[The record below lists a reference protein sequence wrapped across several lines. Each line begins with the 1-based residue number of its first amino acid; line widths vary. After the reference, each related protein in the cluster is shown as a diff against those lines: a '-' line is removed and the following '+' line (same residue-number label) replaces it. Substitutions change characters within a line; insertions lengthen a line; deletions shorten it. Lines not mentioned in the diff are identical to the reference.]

1 LHTRRIA
8 ALVFA
13 LLALGLVAAG
23 CGGGGD
29 STGSSSTADIT
40 SSEGAEGGSE
50 NGGGEETAEAEAGE
64 EEEES
69 GEAEGG
75 ADESSSGPAPS
86 KAAFIKEADAVC
98 TKAEVKLSEEVI
110 DFAKENGI
118 DIEKEEEPSD
128 DQKTEIYETIVLPN
142 IANQAKELE
151 ALTPPKGDEAKIEE
165 LTSTLSDEAENAD
178 PSNLDEST
186 FEDAS
191 KMAQEYGLT
200 SCGA

>member
-1 LHTRRIA
+1 MRRIA
-8 ALVFA
+8 ALIFA
-13 LLALGLVAAG
+13 LLALALVAAG

-29 STGSSSTADIT
+29 STGGSSSADTT
-40 SSEGAEGGSE
+40 SSESSESSGGD
-50 NGGGEETAEAEAGE
+50 EAEAGS

-69 GEAEGG
+69 GDE
-75 ADESSSGPAPS
+75 ESSSGAAPT

-98 TKAEVKLSEEVI
+98 SKAELKLSEEVLE
-110 DFAKENGI
+110 FAKEAGI

-128 DQKTEIYETIVLPN
+128 DQKTEIYEQIVLPN

-151 ALTPPKGDEAKIEE
+151 ALTPPKGDEATIEE

-178 PSNLDEST
+178 PSSLDENT

-191 KMAQEYGLT
+191 KMAQEYGLH

>member
-1 LHTRRIA
+1 MRRIA

-13 LLALGLVAAG
+13 LLALALVAAG

-29 STGSSSTADIT
+29 STGGSSTADTT
-40 SSEGAEGGSE
+40 SSSSESGGSGDE
-50 NGGGEETAEAEAGE
+50 STEAEAE
-64 EEEES
+64 S
-69 GEAEGG
+69 EGDEG
-75 ADESSSGPAPS
+75 ESSSGAAPA

-98 TKAEVKLSEEVI
+98 SKAELKLSEEVI
-110 DFAKENGI
+110 AFAKENGI

-128 DQKTEIYETIVLPN
+128 DQKTEIYEQIVLPN

-165 LTSTLSDEAENAD
+165 LTSTLSEEAESAD
-178 PSNLDEST
+178 PSDLDENT
-186 FEDAS
+186 FKDAS
-191 KMAQEYGLT
+191 KMAQEYGLH

>member
-1 LHTRRIA
+1 MRRIA

-13 LLALGLVAAG
+13 LLALALVAAG

-29 STGSSSTADIT
+29 STGGSSTADTT
-40 SSEGAEGGSE
+40 SSSSESGGSGDE
-50 NGGGEETAEAEAGE
+50 SAEAE
-64 EEEES
+64 
-69 GEAEGG
+69 GEADEGE
-75 ADESSSGPAPS
+75 ASSGATPT

-98 TKAEVKLSEEVI
+98 SKAELKLSEEVI
-110 DFAKENGI
+110 AFAKENGI

-128 DQKTEIYETIVLPN
+128 DQKTEIYEQIVLPN

-165 LTSTLSDEAENAD
+165 LTSTLSEEAESAD
-178 PSNLDEST
+178 PSDLDENT

-191 KMAQEYGLT
+191 KMAQEYGLH

>member
-1 LHTRRIA
+1 MRRIA

-29 STGSSSTADIT
+29 STGASSSTDT
-40 SSEGAEGGSE
+40 T
-50 NGGGEETAEAEAGE
+50 GGETTDGSTE
-64 EEEES
+64 
-69 GEAEGG
+69 
-75 ADESSSGPAPS
+75 SSGPAPT
-86 KAAFIKEADAVC
+86 KAAFIKEADKVC
-98 TKAEVKLSEEVI
+98 SKAELKLSEEVLE
-110 DFAKENGI
+110 FAKENGI

-128 DQKTEIYETIVLPN
+128 DQKTEIYEQIVLPN

-151 ALTPPKGDEAKIEE
+151 ALTPPKGDEETIEE
-165 LTSTLSDEAENAD
+165 LTSTLSEEAENAD
-178 PSNLDEST
+178 PSNLDENT

-191 KMAQEYGLT
+191 KMAQEYGLH

>member
-1 LHTRRIA
+1 MRRIA
-8 ALVFA
+8 ALIFA
-13 LLALGLVAAG
+13 LLALALVAAG

-29 STGSSSTADIT
+29 STGGSSSADTT
-40 SSEGAEGGSE
+40 SSESSESSGGD
-50 NGGGEETAEAEAGE
+50 EAEAGS

-69 GEAEGG
+69 GDEAESG
-75 ADESSSGPAPS
+75 AEESSSGAAPT

-98 TKAEVKLSEEVI
+98 SKAELKLSEEVLE
-110 DFAKENGI
+110 FAKEAGI

-128 DQKTEIYETIVLPN
+128 DQKTEIYEQIVLPN

-151 ALTPPKGDEAKIEE
+151 ALTPPKGDEATIEE

-178 PSNLDEST
+178 PSNLDENT

-191 KMAQEYGLT
+191 KIAQEYGLH

>member
-1 LHTRRIA
+1 MRRIA
-8 ALVFA
+8 ALIFA

-29 STGSSSTADIT
+29 STGGSSNADTTSSSSEAD
-40 SSEGAEGGSE
+40 EGGS
-50 NGGGEETAEAEAGE
+50 
-64 EEEES
+64 
-69 GEAEGG
+69 
-75 ADESSSGPAPS
+75 SSGAALT
-86 KAAFIKEADAVC
+86 KAAFIKEADKVC
-98 TKAEVKLSEEVI
+98 SKAELKLSEEVLE
-110 DFAKENGI
+110 FAKENGI

-128 DQKTEIYETIVLPN
+128 AQKTEIYEQIVLPN
-142 IANQAKELE
+142 ISRQAEELA
-151 ALTPPKGDEAKIEE
+151 ALTPPKGDEETIEE

-191 KMAQEYGLT
+191 KMAQEYGLH